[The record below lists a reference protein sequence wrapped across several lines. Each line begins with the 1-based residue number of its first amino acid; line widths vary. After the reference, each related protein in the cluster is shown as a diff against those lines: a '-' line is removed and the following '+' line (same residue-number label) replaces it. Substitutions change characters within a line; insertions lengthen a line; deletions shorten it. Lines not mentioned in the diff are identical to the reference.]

1 MLTLIGDIIMLSEL
15 DEAPDRS
22 RFERIDLCPLIRRCV
37 ERLEPAAERAGVQLS
52 FEGTPQTVCA
62 DESQLEELVYN
73 LCDNAIRYNRLGGSV
88 RVMLG
93 AEDGATVL
101 TVKAVS
107 YTHLDVYKR
116 QVFILRRAQLSL
128 VCQLVFLQLF
138 LWPASVPRGYTVS
151 YTRQWSCWRAFLRL
165 YMVFLV

>member
-1 MLTLIGDIIMLSEL
+1 MCIR
-15 DEAPDRS
+15 DR
-22 RFERIDLCPLIRRCV
+22 
-37 ERLEPAAERAGVQLS
+37 LS

-101 TVKAVS
+101 TVKDTGIGIPMESQSRIFERFYRVDKSRSKETGGTGLGLAIVKHIAEQPHAKIS
-107 YTHLDVYKR
+107 LHRVVDVGTD
-116 QVFILRRAQLSL
+116 I
-128 VCQLVFLQLF
+128 
-138 LWPASVPRGYTVS
+138 SV
-151 YTRQWSCWRAFLRL
+151 AFTQEHSI
-165 YMVFLV
+165 